1 VKRTSPEFA
10 YVSKRAA
17 TPGMARMG
25 YMNNAGGG
33 FRACKSLKMAIEGI
47 YAFIESALIADS
59 WERSRLP
66 TQLW

>member
-25 YMNNAGGG
+25 YMNRAGGAL
-33 FRACKSLKMAIEGI
+33 RACKSLKMAIKGI
-47 YAFIESALIADS
+47 CAFIESAFIADS